1 MSRQQVLGYNFAPV
15 PATVCAGT
23 DVTFWSI
30 TMLQDLEQ
38 LPADPILGL
47 SAACRADPNPKKVDL
62 TVGIYMDE
70 QGICPVF
77 EAVRLAQQA
86 LEAEEVTKAY
96 LPAAG
101 DAQFNTGI
109 QRLTLGESSSALTEG
124 RVSSIQTPG
133 GCGALR
139 IGAEIVHA
147 AAPNARVWVSDP
159 TWPVHIPLLGSVGL
173 EFKSYRY
180 YDPETHGVNFDGMI
194 ADLKNAQSG
203 DVVLLHGCCHNPC
216 GADLSL
222 SQWSVVADMAEHQG
236 FTPFVDFAYQGLGD
250 GLEED
255 AAGLRLLV
263 SRLPEVI
270 VAASCSK
277 NLGLYRERT
286 GAAIFV
292 CRDSANAEAILSQA
306 QVAARRVY
314 SMPPAHGALLAGRI
328 FSDDQLGAVWRA
340 ELNIMC
346 QRINGLRGKLR
357 SALEA
362 QCGGDYGF
370 IEREKGMFSFLGLS
384 ASQAVQ
390 LRQEYGIYMLDS
402 SRVNVAGVNASNIDY
417 LAESVSKVL

>member
-1 MSRQQVLGYNFAPV
+1 
-15 PATVCAGT
+15 
-23 DVTFWSI
+23 
-30 TMLQDLEQ
+30 MLQGLQQ

-47 SAACRADPNPKKVDL
+47 SAACRADPNPNKVDL
-62 TVGIYMDE
+62 TIGIYMDE
-70 QGICPVF
+70 QGVCPVF
-77 EAVRLAQQA
+77 EAVQLAQRG
-86 LEAEEVTKAY
+86 LINEEATKAY

-101 DAQFNTGI
+101 DERFNIGI
-109 QRLTLGESSSALTEG
+109 QQLVLGATSPALLEG

-139 IGAEIVHA
+139 IGAEIIQA
-147 AAPNARVWVSDP
+147 AAPGARVWVSDP

-173 EFKSYRY
+173 EFQTYRY
-180 YDPETHGVNFDGMI
+180 YDPATHGVNFDGMVE
-194 ADLKNAQSG
+194 DLKNAVAG

-222 SQWSVVADMAEHQG
+222 SQWSVIADMAEHQG

-286 GAAIFV
+286 GATIFV
-292 CRDSANAEAILSQA
+292 CRDAANARALVSQA

-314 SMPPAHGALLAGRI
+314 SMPPAHGALLAGRVLT
-328 FSDDQLGAVWRA
+328 DDHLGGIWRA
-340 ELNIMC
+340 ELNNMC
-346 QRINGLRGKLR
+346 QRINTLR
-357 SALEA
+357 SSLRKALET
-362 QCGGDYGF
+362 QCGADYGF
-370 IEREKGMFSFLGLS
+370 IEREKGMFSFLGLR
-384 ASQAVQ
+384 AGQTVR
-390 LRQEYGIYMLDS
+390 LRQEYGVYMLDS
-402 SRVNVAGVNASNIDY
+402 SRINVAGINARNIDY
-417 LAESVSKVL
+417 VAESVSKVL